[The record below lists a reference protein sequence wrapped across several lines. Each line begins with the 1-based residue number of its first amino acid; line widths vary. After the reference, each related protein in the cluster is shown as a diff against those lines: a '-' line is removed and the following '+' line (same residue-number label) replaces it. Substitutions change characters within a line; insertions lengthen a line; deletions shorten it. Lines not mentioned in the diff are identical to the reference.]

1 MKNVKLFEEFLNE
14 GVLTHDGQTF
24 KPKQEI
30 HFRLKSDVISGVIK
44 SIKLDKSKPE
54 DSTIEVE
61 HKGDSGITSSKSW
74 KKETIYANQ
83 INVHDSFVSW
93 EIK

>member
-1 MKNVKLFEEFLNE
+1 MKHIKLFEQFVNE
-14 GVLTHDGQTF
+14 GILTHDGQTF

-30 HFRLKSDVISGVIK
+30 YFRLKGDVISGVIK
-44 SIKLDKSKPE
+44 SIKLNKSKPE
-54 DSTIEVE
+54 DSTLEVE

-83 INVHDSFVSW
+83 INVSNAYTDW
-93 EIK
+93 KIK

>member
-1 MKNVKLFEEFLNE
+1 MKHIKLFEQFVNE

-30 HFRLKSDVISGVIK
+30 YFRLKGDVISGIIK

-83 INVHDSFVSW
+83 INVNDTFASW